1 MLKDFF
7 EHFQEQADKSVRH
20 CWKFNDY
27 ETKFGN
33 RQEIQFIGSAM
44 ILIELPTGE
53 YEFVTMQTQEVRI
66 YKHGAYMLSLFA
78 DYVLTHRQPDEPQSF
93 EVRVYGSGFQPF
105 VGVNNVKVE
114 AINSSGTV
122 ARASM
127 FGDIREHV
135 MTHID
140 RVRLS
145 KKET

>member
-7 EHFQEQADKSVRH
+7 ESFQTKADKAVSQ
-20 CWKFNDY
+20 CWKFHEY
-27 ETKFGN
+27 ETKFGE
-33 RQEIQFIGSAM
+33 REEIQFIGSAM
-44 ILIELPTGE
+44 ILIELPTNQF
-53 YEFVTMQTQEVRI
+53 EFVTMQTQEVRI
-66 YKHGAYMLSLFA
+66 YKHGAYMLSFFA
-78 DYVLTHRQPDEPQSF
+78 DYVFANKPEETSF

-114 AINSSGTV
+114 AINASGTV

-127 FGDIREHV
+127 FGDMREHV

-145 KKET
+145 RKEI